1 MFFDG
6 KYSYGFSSPFKK
18 QKIVDVEITKK
29 LLNKINR
36 KGFLEKEKN
45 TIGDK

>member
-1 MFFDG
+1 MFLMGDIVTVFQVHL
-6 KYSYGFSSPFKK
+6 KK